1 MLMWRA
7 WPGPGLGLALLQSPP
22 YRQGADRTLALW
34 GGPGP
39 VPLNTGIRLLAFL
52 LGARPACAGRLG
64 GGSVRRPGLS
74 PNFLPWLLGRGGD
87 KSTSACCGVVMLRD
101 PSGPLSPA
109 TSRPTGHCQEEP
121 LQRPCPRE
129 NDSSRGQG
137 SQRTDRVP
145 WGTGHPP
152 LGFNPVSQP

>member
-52 LGARPACAGRLG
+52 LSARPACAGRLG

-101 PSGPLSPA
+101 PSGPLSP
-109 TSRPTGHCQEEP
+109 RPPDRLGTVRRGPCRDPAQERMTPPGDRAVSGQTGSPGELVTLP
-121 LQRPCPRE
+121 
-129 NDSSRGQG
+129 
-137 SQRTDRVP
+137 
-145 WGTGHPP
+145 
-152 LGFNPVSQP
+152 